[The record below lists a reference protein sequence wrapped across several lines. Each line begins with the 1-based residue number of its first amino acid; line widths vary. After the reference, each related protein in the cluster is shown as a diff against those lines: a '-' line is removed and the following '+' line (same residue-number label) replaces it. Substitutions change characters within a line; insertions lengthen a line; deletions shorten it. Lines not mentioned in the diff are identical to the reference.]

1 MCSISL
7 KATASLPGVV
17 RPNVQD
23 DTVFETSG
31 TGPNSS
37 KAGGAAPV
45 EPPSRKGKKH
55 GIDIHDNSAQYQQVM
70 ETQTN
75 TSPTD
80 GSGNS
85 SSLSQPVLTKV
96 GDDSNPGL
104 NDSERT
110 RLGYAKAAQRL
121 QKALELGRTNWKGFT
136 FSDDRDIPET
146 VSQMHVEL
154 EVALKSW
161 KVSRE
166 NPDLWSKAKHIA
178 EQMFTAT
185 SPFFKNFL
193 TVARSA
199 QSV

>member
-1 MCSISL
+1 MSL
-7 KATASLPGVV
+7 KATASLPEVV

-23 DTVFETSG
+23 NTVFETSG

-37 KAGGAAPV
+37 KPGGAAPV
-45 EPPSRKGKKH
+45 EPASKKGKKH

-70 ETQTN
+70 EAPTK
-75 TSPTD
+75 TSSID

-85 SSLSQPVLTKV
+85 SSLSQSVLTKV

-110 RLGYAKAAQRL
+110 RSRYENAAQRL
-121 QKALELGRTNWKGFT
+121 QKALELCRTNWKGFT
-136 FSDDRDIPET
+136 FSDDRDLPET
-146 VSQMHVEL
+146 VSQMHREL

-178 EQMFTAT
+178 EQMFTAI